1 MTLEISSVTGSQ
13 NLGGVTQPIIGQ
25 RRIEHEMRLKDG
37 DVNLVGGILED
48 SETQSLSG
56 YPGLLKIPVLK
67 YLFGQENKEIRE
79 NEIVF
84 AITPHIVRSQDLDE
98 QNLRPIDI
106 GTGSLVEM
114 RHPADPSAATTAKAT
129 PKVPAGAALPKAA
142 RAVGSNPVAP
152 TLSPTAA
159 PPVTTAP
166 SQQLSANPGEASPIS
181 ASPISANPNPAGPA
195 SEALK
200 ADGPGDSCPK
210 GATLEHPIGCYLNGG
225 WKVDAGDGR
234 GYQAP
239 PASGTTGASSGQGS
253 GNKGVTG
260 TSSPQ
265 DSKVSATTGPL
276 V

>member
-1 MTLEISSVTGSQ
+1 
-13 NLGGVTQPIIGQ
+13 
-25 RRIEHEMRLKDG
+25 
-37 DVNLVGGILED
+37 
-48 SETQSLSG
+48 
-56 YPGLLKIPVLK
+56 LLKIPVLK
-67 YLFGQENKEIRE
+67 YLFGQENKEVRE

-114 RHPADPSAATTAKAT
+114 RHPADPSAPTTAKVT
-129 PKVPAGAALPKAA
+129 PRAPGGAVAVPKAA

-152 TLSPTAA
+152 APTPTAG
-159 PPVTTAP
+159 PPPTTPP
-166 SQQLSANPGEASPIS
+166 SQQVSANPGGASPISASPIS
-181 ASPISANPNPAGPA
+181 ASPISANPNLPPPT

-210 GATLEHPIGCYLNGG
+210 GATSEHPIGCYLNGG

-239 PASGTTGASSGQGS
+239 PASGTAGASSGQGS

-265 DSKVSATTGPL
+265 NPKAAATAGPL